1 MAINK
6 KDIVDAVLDKL
17 KGVEELDKVVQ
28 LQVMK
33 ETLTPTG
40 KRNNNNNLNVNVD
53 KTGIIKLF
61 SNDADGKGMLIYAE
75 TGFITNQMPKESK
88 NLKQ

>member
-1 MAINK
+1 MALNQK
-6 KDIVDAVLDKL
+6 EIVDTVLDRL
-17 KGVEELDKVVQ
+17 KGIEELDKIVQ

-40 KRNNNNNLNVNVD
+40 KNNNNHLNVNVD

-61 SNDADGKGMLIYAE
+61 SNDAVSKGMLTFA
-75 TGFITNQMPKESK
+75 
-88 NLKQ
+88 

>member
-6 KDIVDAVLDKL
+6 KDIVDAVLDRL
-17 KGVEELDKVVQ
+17 KGVEDLDKVVQ

-40 KRNNNNNLNVNVD
+40 NINNTNNINVNVD
-53 KTGIIKLF
+53 KTGNIKLF
-61 SNDADGKGMLIYAE
+61 SNNADGKGMLIYAE
-75 TGFITNQMPKESK
+75 TGFGSNVMMEES
-88 NLKQ
+88 Q